1 MKQKVLTIGGAILI
15 FLLALGITLYPL
27 ISNWYNERHQS
38 EIHTQYQEIIQQVDN
53 SDLIRAKELANE
65 YNAAILP
72 GTQLS
77 DAFSQEALL
86 WASEDYEHQLNLAG
100 DGTMGYVEIPLIQV
114 NLPIYHGTDS
124 DTLDVGIGHLLGSS
138 LPVGGESTHSVLTAH
153 SGMANQKMFSD
164 LDKLELG
171 DVFYLKVLDE
181 TLAYQVD
188 LINTVLPHDT
198 TFLGI
203 TEGEDFCTLVT
214 CTPFGVNTHR
224 LLVRGTRIPYE
235 EAEVIVEEQLQV
247 EELPKSTWE
256 EQYIKGILCGIGAVI
271 LIAALYGYYLYWRKH
286 RKPKKPKRSIA
297 QKKVHKFRF
306 RKKGT
311 YEAD

>member
-1 MKQKVLTIGGAILI
+1 MKQKVLTIGCAILV

-38 EIHTQYQEIIQQVDN
+38 EIHTQYLEVIEQVDN
-53 SDLIRAKELANE
+53 TDLILAKRYADE
-65 YNAAILP
+65 YNAAIVP

-86 WASEDYEHQLNLAG
+86 WASEDYEHQLNLGG
-100 DGTMGYVEIPLIQV
+100 DGIMGYVDIPLIQV

-171 DVFYLKVLDE
+171 DVFYLKVLGE

-188 LINTVLPHDT
+188 QINTVLPYDT
-198 TFLGI
+198 TYLGI
-203 TEGEDFCTLVT
+203 TEGEDYCTLVT
-214 CTPFGVNTHR
+214 CTPFGINTHR
-224 LLVRGTRIPYE
+224 LLVRGIRIPYE
-235 EAEVIVEEQLQV
+235 EAEVIVEEKLQE
-247 EELPKSTWE
+247 EELPASTWE
-256 EQYIKGILCGIGAVI
+256 QQYIKGILVGIGCVI
-271 LIAALYGYYLYWRKH
+271 VIALVYAYLRYRQEH
-286 RKPKKPKRSIA
+286 KPPKVSHA
-297 QKKVHKFRF
+297 QKQVRRRMR
-306 RKKGT
+306 RKRGK

>member
-1 MKQKVLTIGGAILI
+1 MKQKVLTIGCAILVL
-15 FLLALGITLYPL
+15 LLALGITLYPL

-38 EIHTQYQEIIQQVDN
+38 EIHTQYLEVIEQVDN
-53 SDLIRAKELANE
+53 TDLILAKRYADE
-65 YNAAILP
+65 YNAAIVP

-86 WASEDYEHQLNLAG
+86 WASEDYDDLVNLGG
-100 DGTMGYVEIPLIQV
+100 DGIMGYVEIPLIQV

-171 DVFYLKVLDE
+171 DVFYLKVLGE

-188 LINTVLPHDT
+188 QINTVLPYDT
-198 TFLGI
+198 TYLGI
-203 TEGEDFCTLVT
+203 TEGEDYCTLVT

-224 LLVRGTRIPYE
+224 LLVRGIRIPYE
-235 EAEVIVEEQLQV
+235 EAEVIVEEKLQE
-247 EELPKSTWE
+247 EELPASTWE
-256 EQYIKGILCGIGAVI
+256 QQYIKGILVGIGAVI
-271 LIAALYGYYLYWRKH
+271 VITLLCICFRYRQKH
-286 RKPKKPKRSIA
+286 RPPKVSHAEKHARRRTRRKRG
-297 QKKVHKFRF
+297 K
-306 RKKGT
+306 